1 MIIRN
6 NAFILLPVLLLGFP
20 LVSRADSFPGDAS
33 AYRLIALGY
42 GNNLGTINLGSD
54 TGGRIAAAHKVHS
67 APGMGKL
74 PIGGPFAALADD
86 SLASMGASPID
97 FDSLGAPLDAEGLY
111 LGPLL
116 TVGEVLTAGQPGF
129 PSGADP
135 SWVVL
140 CGSSDFVDIF
150 NISAAQFASADHP
163 LDIEVPSGATVILN
177 VAGTPDSLGG
187 GITSMASSP
196 PRQARRRRMCR
207 STFAGAASASL
218 DGQFTAS
225 LLASLAIMSGNPPV
239 HGTTIVH
246 AIADN
251 GVVRNAELHRGPSQ
265 SSHGGH
271 ARAGQSVAAWERHDG
286 DCVPGASEAKHG
298 QVCLL
303 KQPMR
308 AGQWG

>member
-54 TGGRIAAAHKVHS
+54 TGGRIAAAHKVQS

-74 PIGGPFAALADD
+74 PIGGPFASLADD
-86 SLASMGASPID
+86 SPASMGASPID

-111 LGPLL
+111 LGSLL

-187 GITSMASSP
+187 GISINGVQPSQTGAAAADVP
-196 PRQARRRRMCR
+196 VH
-207 STFAGAASASL
+207 FAGAASASL

-225 LLASLAIMSGNPPV
+225 LLASLASMTGNPPV
-239 HGTTIVH
+239 HGTIIVH

-251 GVVRNAELHRGPSQ
+251 GVVRNAEFTGDLPSPPT
-265 SSHGGH
+265 
-271 ARAGQSVAAWERHDG
+271 AVTPE
-286 DCVPGASEAKHG
+286 PGSLLLLGSGTMGIACLALRKRSMG
-298 QVCLL
+298 RFVC
-303 KQPMR
+303 
-308 AGQWG
+308 

>member
-1 MIIRN
+1 MNNRN
-6 NAFILLPVLLLGFP
+6 TALILLPVLLWGFT
-20 LVSRADSFPGDAS
+20 VFSRADSFPGVAS

-42 GNNLGTINLGSD
+42 GNNLGAISLSSD
-54 TGGRIAAAHKVHS
+54 TGGRIAASHKTHS

-97 FDSLGAPLDAEGLY
+97 FDSLGTPLDAEGLS

-116 TVGEVLTAGQPGF
+116 TYGEVLTVGQPGF
-129 PSGADP
+129 PSDADP

-140 CGSSDFVDIF
+140 LGSSDFVDIF

-163 LDIEVPSGATVILN
+163 LDIDVPSGATVILN
-177 VAGTPDSLGG
+177 VAGAPDSLGG
-187 GITSMASSP
+187 GITINGGRPSQTGAAAADVP
-196 PRQARRRRMCR
+196 VHFP
-207 STFAGAASASL
+207 GAASP
-218 DGQFTAS
+218 DGQLTAS

-251 GVVRNAELHRGPSQ
+251 GVVHNAEFTGDLPSPPT
-265 SSHGGH
+265 
-271 ARAGQSVAAWERHDG
+271 AVTPE
-286 DCVPGASEAKHG
+286 PGSLLLLGSGTMGIACLVLRKRSMG
-298 QVCLL
+298 RIVC
-303 KQPMR
+303 
-308 AGQWG
+308 

>member
-54 TGGRIAAAHKVHS
+54 TGGRIAAAHKVQS

-74 PIGGPFAALADD
+74 PIGGPFASLADD
-86 SLASMGASPID
+86 SPASMGASPID

-111 LGPLL
+111 LGSLL

-150 NISAAQFASADHP
+150 NISAAQFASAGP
-163 LDIEVPSGATVILN
+163 TRW
-177 VAGTPDSLGG
+177 
-187 GITSMASSP
+187 TSRP
-196 PRQARRRRMCR
+196 P
-207 STFAGAASASL
+207 AA
-218 DGQFTAS
+218 
-225 LLASLAIMSGNPPV
+225 P
-239 HGTTIVH
+239 
-246 AIADN
+246 
-251 GVVRNAELHRGPSQ
+251 R
-265 SSHGGH
+265 
-271 ARAGQSVAAWERHDG
+271 
-286 DCVPGASEAKHG
+286 
-298 QVCLL
+298 
-303 KQPMR
+303 
-308 AGQWG
+308 